1 MSARRWA
8 GTSQHVRMATAS
20 TASGTRC
27 WPSSSTV
34 SRSGSGSAATE
45 SRELDAGSRVV
56 GRLHVT
62 LKRLPPHPP
71 VEGGGAPSFQRRPP
85 HPPVE
90 GGGAASFQRRPPH
103 PPVEGGGAASFQR
116 RPGATAA
123 CVNRDRVPVAVRSQA
138 YSRPAPA
145 QVPVVVLVP
154 LAPVDGDGAWASP
167 CREGQPGQLRSSA
180 ARLCGTVSSPA
191 ANRSALSVA
200 PTSELSRT
208 PKEGSKPPDPLT
220 EAVPCPGAQGAPGAL
235 GPVGA
240 CAGPWGTAIGSSI
253 MSRPAPASAAAAATA
268 LRLPNQ

>member
-45 SRELDAGSRVV
+45 SRELNAGSRVV

-62 LKRLPPHPP
+62 LKRLPPPP
-71 VEGGGAPSFQRRPP
+71 GGGGRRSFKRRPP

-90 GGGAASFQRRPPH
+90 GGSAAKLFHSALPRCNGRLCQPRSSAC
-103 PPVEGGGAASFQR
+103 GGSQSGVLAARAGSSPCR
-116 RPGATAA
+116 GPCA
-123 CVNRDRVPVAVRSQA
+123 
-138 YSRPAPA
+138 
-145 QVPVVVLVP
+145 
-154 LAPVDGDGAWASP
+154 LAPVDLDGAWASP
-167 CREGQPGQLRSSA
+167 GRKGQPGQLRSSA

-220 EAVPCPGAQGAPGAL
+220 EAVPCPCAQGAPGAL

-240 CAGPWGTAIGSSI
+240 CAGPWGTAKGSSI
-253 MSRPAPASAAAAATA
+253 VSRPAPASAPAAATA